1 MKLYLLINLL
11 VWDGQYIAWICTYT
25 YIMYLFDLF
34 AFQVHLIA
42 DLWLNKENDSI
53 AEIYS
58 IALIVRR
65 LTPCVFVSD
74 IILDTY

>member
-1 MKLYLLINLL
+1 
-11 VWDGQYIAWICTYT
+11 
-25 YIMYLFDLF
+25 MYLFDLF
-34 AFQVHLIA
+34 AFQVHLIV